1 MFAFLHIRSFS
12 QLSNAHDAQNIHGA
26 DTQQL
31 RQRLVQLTNAVK
43 INSKKL
49 DALEQK
55 ETVEKTISSGINPP
69 KALTESNPV
78 LTTTTTRF
86 AGNRFDRMHVAL
98 KTPKID
104 TTKSS
109 VSPNNNSKNKDRA
122 SGESSDAPKS
132 APVLPTSM
140 SVGYKNHPILTLT
153 DEQLRHEYTVSDM
166 MGWYG
171 DHHIHPSSISHPCYP
186 PNPRLLTVVY
196 LYRCVYLS
204 WCIGE

>member
-31 RQRLVQLTNAVK
+31 RQRLEQLTNAVK
-43 INSKKL
+43 INSEKL

-55 ETVEKTISSGINPP
+55 ETFEKTISSSINPP
-69 KALTESNPV
+69 KAVTESNPV

-86 AGNRFDRMHVAL
+86 ASNRFDRMHVAL

-104 TTKSS
+104 TTESA
-109 VSPNNNSKNKDRA
+109 SPNNNSKNKDRA
-122 SGESSDAPKS
+122 SGESTSAPKS

-166 MGWYG
+166 MG
-171 DHHIHPSSISHPCYP
+171 
-186 PNPRLLTVVY
+186 
-196 LYRCVYLS
+196 
-204 WCIGE
+204 